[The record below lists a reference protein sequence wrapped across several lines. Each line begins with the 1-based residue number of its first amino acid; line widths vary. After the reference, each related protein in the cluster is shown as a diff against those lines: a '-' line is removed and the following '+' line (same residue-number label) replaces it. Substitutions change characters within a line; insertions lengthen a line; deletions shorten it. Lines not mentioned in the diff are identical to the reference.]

1 LEYDYDGN
9 VMERNGNIMELQCEY
24 NVGIQRG
31 KFMGIV
37 RMGWENLG
45 MLWGPVCLLNVGT

>member
-1 LEYDYDGN
+1 
-9 VMERNGNIMELQCEY
+9 MERNGNIMELQCEY